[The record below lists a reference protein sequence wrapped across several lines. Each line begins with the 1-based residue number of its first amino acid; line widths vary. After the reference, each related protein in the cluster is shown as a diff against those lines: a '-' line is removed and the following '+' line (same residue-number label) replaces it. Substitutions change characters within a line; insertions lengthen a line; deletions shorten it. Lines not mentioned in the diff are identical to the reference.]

1 MAGNRNTEQPRQGW
15 SAAVTATSHA
25 LDLPPGLFTR
35 PDPAA
40 IAAGLLEAG
49 ERSTLR
55 KRSAYASAM
64 AMLCF
69 YINRAGR
76 NLTAEQRQRLEQAK
90 GELRRLAQRS

>member
-1 MAGNRNTEQPRQGW
+1 M
-15 SAAVTATSHA
+15 
-25 LDLPPGLFTR
+25 PPGLFTG

-40 IAAGLLEAG
+40 IAAGLLEAA

-76 NLTAEQRQRLEQAK
+76 NLPAEQRQRLEQAK
-90 GELRRLAQRS
+90 GELRRLAQRN

>member
-1 MAGNRNTEQPRQGW
+1 M
-15 SAAVTATSHA
+15 
-25 LDLPPGLFTR
+25 PPGLFTR
-35 PDPAA
+35 PDPTA

-49 ERSTLR
+49 RRSTLR

-76 NLTAEQRQRLEQAK
+76 RLTAEQRQRLEQAK